1 MKNKKFQYDVL
12 LDRENICN
20 LKREQARINQGIENG
35 EKMVIYG
42 RRNMGKTSLIKNAII
57 PDFRKKHP
65 KSFVFFADLMQV
77 KNMSSIS
84 SRLRISFEES
94 FKDSFP
100 AKALVDELK
109 NYLKGINF
117 NLSINPISGEP
128 NFSITT
134 GSGST
139 DVDFS
144 IENIFRLIN
153 DNLLK
158 KVPGLIILDEFQDIS
173 MIDEAEGIFRNALQ
187 KLGSTPV
194 ILMGSKKHILS
205 KMFSNPAAPF
215 ADFGSDVEFHDI
227 PYEEYHKY
235 ILERFKSSNLDISL
249 DDSIYW
255 QELLFRS
262 PEPINI
268 IGSYIVD
275 NFKNRSIKKKEI
287 NQSLISVIR
296 QRRAR
301 FEGILGNLTN
311 SEEEIMI
318 AIAKQNFVLY
328 PAGKDFL
335 SIVPLSN
342 ATVTNNI
349 KSLYDRSLLEKT
361 SKGYRISSPILHYY
375 LKLNR

>member
-42 RRNMGKTSLIKNAII
+42 RRNMGKTSLIKSAII

-65 KSFVFFADLMQV
+65 KSFVFFVDLMQV
-77 KNMSSIS
+77 KSINSIS
-84 SRLRISFEES
+84 ARLRTSFEES

-100 AKALVDELK
+100 GKALVEELK

-117 NLSINPISGEP
+117 SLSINSITGEP

-134 GSGST
+134 GSGGKN
-139 DVDFS
+139 DELP
-144 IENIFRLIN
+144 IESIFRLIN
-153 DNLLK
+153 ENLLEK
-158 KVPGLIILDEFQDIS
+158 MPGLIILDEFQDIS

-205 KMFSNPAAPF
+205 KMFSNPSAPF
-215 ADFGSDVEFHDI
+215 ADFGSDIEFQDI
-227 PYEEYHKY
+227 PYKEYHKY
-235 ILERFKSSNLDISL
+235 LLERFEPNNLKISL
-249 DDSIYW
+249 EDSTFW
-255 QELLFRS
+255 QDLLFRN

-268 IGSYIVD
+268 IGAYIAD
-275 NFKNRSIKKKEI
+275 HFKNRQIKKKEI
-287 NQSLISVIR
+287 SQSLISVIR

-301 FEGILGNLTN
+301 FEGILGNLSA

-318 AIAKQNFVLY
+318 AIAKQNYVIY

-335 SIVPLSN
+335 SKVSLSN
-342 ATVTNNI
+342 ATVTKNVE
-349 KSLYDRSLLEKT
+349 SLYDNSLLER
-361 SKGYRISSPILHYY
+361 SSEGYRISSPILHYY
-375 LKLNR
+375 LQLYR